1 MKIIFIYNDIEGN
14 IDIYIKKFD
23 RKVFNIFKI

>member
-1 MKIIFIYNDIEGN
+1 MKIISIRNDIERN
-14 IDIYIKKFD
+14 IGIYIKKFD